1 VSNIDISGVLNINSN
16 PLLPMSYS
24 LIDKPVVLPGKDGI
38 SPEAPAF
45 VATSIY
51 ESNTLIIPDY
61 EVENLGDPENG
72 TAWENIASF
81 PLTVTV
87 TIPKTKNTRYQL
99 GSGWLTQSPRD

>member
-1 VSNIDISGVLNINSN
+1 MIFND
-16 PLLPMSYS
+16 
-24 LIDKPVVLPGKDGI
+24 LIDKPVVLQGKDGI

-45 VATSIY
+45 VSTTIY
-51 ESNTLIIPDY
+51 ESNALAILDY

-87 TIPKTKNTRYQL
+87 TIPNKKNHKVSIRE
-99 GSGWLTQSPRD
+99 WLANSIAVRLDSDLLR